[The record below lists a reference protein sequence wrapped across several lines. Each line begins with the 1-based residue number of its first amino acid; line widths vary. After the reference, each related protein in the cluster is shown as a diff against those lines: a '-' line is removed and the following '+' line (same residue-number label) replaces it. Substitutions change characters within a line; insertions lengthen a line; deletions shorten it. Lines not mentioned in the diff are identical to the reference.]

1 MRPEYEMEELVPI
14 VGRLAEKYTAFESTS
29 LPYEKAAQLMEA
41 VLYCTREAEP
51 SGGESALS
59 PGRLSAQQAYEAGL
73 ARVKQ
78 KTRLALDRYN
88 SILRN
93 FVSYGNH
100 CLEDTFLRGLPEFFK
115 WYDPVFEPQN
125 TILTLD
131 YPVLKDLSGSTG
143 IDRIHE
149 WLCCVGLEQSF
160 LEKFPES
167 LVRCILEKYSHL
179 YEELADNLQK
189 LVRYIFRAENL
200 LVDYTAEPEGLQ
212 EIAPLIEKFKSGLYT
227 DAVDRPGYDPVPVKK
242 NEGFMSA
249 AQIQYVCRAGNF
261 VRKGLPYH
269 GALRV
274 LRVLMGYDYLWTQV
288 RVKGGAYGCM
298 CNFGKSGESYFVS
311 YRDPNLEKTIDVYE
325 KAADHIAGFEADER
339 TMTQYII
346 GALSELDMPLTPS
359 AKGMYSLT
367 GYMTH
372 YEYEQLQK
380 NREELLSADAD
391 TIRKLAVY
399 IRAFIEDDYL
409 CVVGNEE
416 KIKEN
421 AERFGEIA
429 YLFH

>member
-41 VLYCTREAEP
+41 VLYCIREAEP

-179 YEELADNLQK
+179 YEELADNLCEIVIAAAAVHICAQ
-189 LVRYIFRAENL
+189 VPFREADLNNTGAARIRE
-200 LVDYTAEPEGLQ
+200 YFSRTSPEEIKTGL
-212 EIAPLIEKFKSGLYT
+212 
-227 DAVDRPGYDPVPVKK
+227 
-242 NEGFMSA
+242 A
-249 AQIQYVCRAGNF
+249 AAAGTFLRSYYGN
-261 VRKGLPYH
+261 
-269 GALRV
+269 GADLA
-274 LRVLMGYDYLWTQV
+274 DYLSGSVSSVAV
-288 RVKGGAYGCM
+288 R
-298 CNFGKSGESYFVS
+298 
-311 YRDPNLEKTIDVYE
+311 LKT
-325 KAADHIAGFEADER
+325 AAEHG
-339 TMTQYII
+339 
-346 GALSELDMPLTPS
+346 
-359 AKGMYSLT
+359 SLP
-367 GYMTH
+367 
-372 YEYEQLQK
+372 
-380 NREELLSADAD
+380 
-391 TIRKLAVY
+391 
-399 IRAFIEDDYL
+399 F
-409 CVVGNEE
+409 
-416 KIKEN
+416 
-421 AERFGEIA
+421 
-429 YLFH
+429 

>member
-1 MRPEYEMEELVPI
+1 M
-14 VGRLAEKYTAFESTS
+14 
-29 LPYEKAAQLMEA
+29 
-41 VLYCTREAEP
+41 
-51 SGGESALS
+51 
-59 PGRLSAQQAYEAGL
+59 
-73 ARVKQ
+73 
-78 KTRLALDRYN
+78 
-88 SILRN
+88 
-93 FVSYGNH
+93 
-100 CLEDTFLRGLPEFFK
+100 
-115 WYDPVFEPQN
+115 
-125 TILTLD
+125 
-131 YPVLKDLSGSTG
+131 
-143 IDRIHE
+143 
-149 WLCCVGLEQSF
+149 
-160 LEKFPES
+160 
-167 LVRCILEKYSHL
+167 
-179 YEELADNLQK
+179 
-189 LVRYIFRAENL
+189 
-200 LVDYTAEPEGLQ
+200 
-212 EIAPLIEKFKSGLYT
+212 
-227 DAVDRPGYDPVPVKK
+227 
-242 NEGFMSA
+242 
-249 AQIQYVCRAGNF
+249 
-261 VRKGLPYH
+261 
-269 GALRV
+269 